1 MATKGGSIQE
11 AAAAAAQIYR
21 NNYWRGGEDMR
32 TTIRNISEDLIII

>member
-32 TTIRNISEDLIII
+32 TTMMKIYLKY